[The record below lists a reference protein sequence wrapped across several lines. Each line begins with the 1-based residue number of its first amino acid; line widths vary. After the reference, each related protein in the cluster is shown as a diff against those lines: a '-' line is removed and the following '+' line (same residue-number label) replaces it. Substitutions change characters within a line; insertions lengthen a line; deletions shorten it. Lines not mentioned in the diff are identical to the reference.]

1 MKISTVKEAQTLTI
15 SVTGSINTVTA
26 PELEKKLR
34 EDWNGISVLIFDFAD
49 VEYISSAGLRVVMVA
64 DRHMTAAG
72 KLILKN
78 VNDDVMEIFEMTGFV
93 ELLNFE

>member
-1 MKISTVKEAQTLTI
+1 MTI
-15 SVTGSINTVTA
+15 SVTGSIDTVTA

-64 DRHMTAAG
+64 DRHMTAVG

>member
-1 MKISTVKEAQTLTI
+1 MKISTIKEAQTLTI

-64 DRHMTAAG
+64 DRHMTADG

-78 VNDDVMEIFEMTGFV
+78 VNGDVMEIFEMTGFV